1 MRFTQHVLLLVAA
14 LPLAFAQYTP
24 PPGDLCSAGTYRC
37 DDNKLQSCNDAGA
50 WETTKECTKTAY
62 CFAQDTINGSGGCY
76 PLGSADDEQCSTA
89 NEHRCDN
96 NSLQKCYD
104 HGYWKTTKQCTKTAY
119 CFAQDSVKGG
129 GGCHSLVSDDTQCSV
144 VDLHRCDGG
153 TNATILQKC
162 NDHGYWQKVKECS
175 KTAYCFA
182 QDTINGGGDC
192 HPLIGSNTKQCS
204 MTNEHR
210 CDTNTNANTTTLQIC
225 GGQGYWQDVKACSKF
240 ERCQVNDS
248 IANGADC
255 IPLIDN
261 GSPQCGTSTHSCHE
275 NLIKKTIYVEACT
288 QVNTERCA
296 HRPDRIQKCQAQYTG
311 GLGWVDTT
319 YCKPLSSCVESTAGG
334 NKSTRCQPRSSSISV
349 SAPEATYPPEPCKI
363 GDFNCSSDFYSLLL
377 CNDSRKWQTSKKC
390 YTPGDCKIDGPGQAH
405 CDQGGT
411 EPPKLSQLEAAYPPE
426 PCRTGDYTC
435 SSDFYILL
443 VCNPAQ
449 KWQTS
454 KKCTTPGDCKIDGPG
469 KAHCERGGIDPP
481 RLSRRNATC
490 KVGDYACATDLTT
503 LAICNANQQWVANKK
518 CANPGDCRSDGP
530 GKAHCAAA
538 PATVVLSD
546 LPWCKVG
553 EFTCASDG
561 RRLLIC
567 MMQNVWKPVG
577 SECACKIDG
586 PGKAHC
592 ENKAVVARATTSVDD
607 AGECDGRCEM
617 IGYLYCV
624 GVGVATVFEGG

>member
-76 PLGSADDEQCSTA
+76 PLGSADDEQCSTT

-119 CFAQDSVKGG
+119 CFAQDTVKGG
-129 GGCHSLVSDDTQCSV
+129 GGCHSLLSDDTQCSI

-153 TNATILQKC
+153 ANATILQKC

-204 MTNEHR
+204 STNEHR

-255 IPLIDN
+255 IPVFDN
-261 GSPQCGTSTHSCHE
+261 GSPQCAKSTHSCHE
-275 NLIKKTIYVEACT
+275 NLIKKTVYVEACT

-311 GLGWVDTT
+311 GLGWVDMT
-319 YCKPLSSCVESTAGG
+319 YCKPLSSCVESTSGS
-334 NKSTRCQPRSSSISV
+334 NKTTRCVPRSSSTSV
-349 SAPEATYPPEPCKI
+349 PAPEATYPPEPCKI

-377 CNDSRKWQTSKKC
+377 CNNSRKWQTSKKC
-390 YTPGDCKIDGPGQAH
+390 Y
-405 CDQGGT
+405 
-411 EPPKLSQLEAAYPPE
+411 
-426 PCRTGDYTC
+426 
-435 SSDFYILL
+435 
-443 VCNPAQ
+443 
-449 KWQTS
+449 
-454 KKCTTPGDCKIDGPG
+454 TPGDCKIDGPG

-503 LAICNANQQWVANKK
+503 LAICNANQQWVASKK
-518 CANPGDCRSDGP
+518 CANPGDCRVDGP
-530 GKAHCAAA
+530 GKAHCAAT

-592 ENKAVVARATTSVDD
+592 ENGAVVARATTSGND

-624 GVGVATVFEGG
+624 GVGVATVFKGG